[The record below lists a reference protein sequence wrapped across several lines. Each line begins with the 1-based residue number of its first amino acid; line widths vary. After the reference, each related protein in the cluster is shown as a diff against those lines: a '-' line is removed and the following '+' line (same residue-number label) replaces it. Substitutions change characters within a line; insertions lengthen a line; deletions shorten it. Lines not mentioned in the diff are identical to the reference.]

1 MIIDSIDNLTLNQYS
16 YLDLLNEL
24 EVCKTKA
31 LIKLKKEDENVKNF
45 IESKLYLVLKSN
57 LIKTNNKYDYYL
69 KSVEDYTK
77 LINKEVFDI
86 LMKEGNKWKMLKL
99 YSSISRSLSS
109 IG

>member
-45 IESKLYLVLKSN
+45 IESKLYLLLKSN

-86 LMKEGNKWKMLKL
+86 LMKEGSK
-99 YSSISRSLSS
+99 
-109 IG
+109 

>member
-45 IESKLYLVLKSN
+45 IESKLYLLLKSN
-57 LIKTNNKYDYYL
+57 LIETKNKYEYYL
-69 KSVEDYTK
+69 KSVDDYTK
-77 LINKEVFDI
+77 VITKEVFDI
-86 LMKEGNKWKMLKL
+86 LMKEGDVNGVKK
-99 YSSISRSLSS
+99 S
-109 IG
+109 

>member
-31 LIKLKKEDENVKNF
+31 LIKIKKEDENVKNF

-77 LINKEVFDI
+77 VINKEVFDI
-86 LMKEGNKWKMLKL
+86 LMKEGSK
-99 YSSISRSLSS
+99 
-109 IG
+109 

>member
-1 MIIDSIDNLTLNQYS
+1 MILDSMDNITLNQKT
-16 YLDLLNEL
+16 YLDLINEL

-77 LINKEVFDI
+77 VINKEVFDI
-86 LMKEGNKWKMLKL
+86 LMKEGSK
-99 YSSISRSLSS
+99 
-109 IG
+109 